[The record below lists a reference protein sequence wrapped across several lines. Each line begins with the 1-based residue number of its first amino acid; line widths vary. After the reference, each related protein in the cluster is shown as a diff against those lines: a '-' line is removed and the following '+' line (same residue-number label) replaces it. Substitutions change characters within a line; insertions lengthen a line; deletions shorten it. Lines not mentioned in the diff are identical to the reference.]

1 MGKCRGCCLIHA
13 RMLQAAE
20 TASFSWFGGAVP
32 SPNIQGFF
40 FHRPQSLRIYHDSI
54 FLYFLRSLSYC
65 MFFIKHTHSSQNG
78 ARRIEL
84 ENRSGTVPVGT
95 SSFLFRYATQVA
107 TSMIIRVY
115 LVGGL
120 EHVLIFP
127 FSWEWNNHHP
137 N

>member
-13 RMLQAAE
+13 RMLPAAE

-32 SPNIQGFF
+32 SPNIQGIF

-84 ENRSGTVPVGT
+84 ENRSGTCWDQ
-95 SSFLFRYATQVA
+95 FLFVSICNA
-107 TSMIIRVY
+107 
-115 LVGGL
+115 GGYIND
-120 EHVLIFP
+120 HQSISGWWFGACFN
-127 FSWEWNNHHP
+127 FSIQLGME
-137 N
+137 